1 MEFRTRQAQQRYD
14 GLVAVAADVLVA
26 LDFDGTLSPIVE
38 DPAEAVIHPEG
49 PRVLTELAGQVRAVV
64 VVTGRPARQVVE
76 LGRFEEVADAL
87 AAGARLVVMGQY
99 GNERWDS
106 GTREFTSPEPP
117 PGLQAFRD
125 ELPRLL
131 AAEHA
136 EGAYVEDKGLAV
148 AVHTRRLPDAAEAFL
163 RLESALADA
172 AERHGLTLEPGR
184 MVLEVRAPGMHKGL
198 ALHAAL
204 EEQQA
209 AGVLFAGDDL
219 GDLEAFEAV
228 RSLRDQ
234 GLPTLLVCSG
244 SQEEEALAEISDV
257 VVDGPG
263 GVLGML
269 DRFTQDARRV
279 AQPDPA

>member
-1 MEFRTRQAQQRYD
+1 MEFRTRQAQDRYD
-14 GLVAVAADVLVA
+14 GLVAVAQDVLVG

-38 DPAEAVIHPEG
+38 DPAQAVIHPEA
-49 PRVLTELAGQVRAVV
+49 PRVLTELATRVRAVA

-76 LGRFEEVADAL
+76 LGGLEKVADGL
-87 AAGARLVVMGQY
+87 TDGARLVVMGQY

-117 PGLQAFRD
+117 AGLEAFRD

-131 AAEHA
+131 AAENA
-136 EGAYVEDKGLAV
+136 QDAYVEEKGLAV
-148 AVHTRRLPDAAEAFL
+148 AVHTRRLPDAAEAFA
-163 RLESALADA
+163 RLEEALADA

-184 MVLEVRAPGMHKGL
+184 LVLEVRAPGMHKGL
-198 ALHAAL
+198 AVEAAL
-204 EEQQA
+204 AEHHA

-228 RSLRDQ
+228 RRLRDQ

-244 SQEEEALAEISDV
+244 SREQEALAELSDV
-257 VVDGPG
+257 VVDGPA
-263 GVLGML
+263 GVLGL
-269 DRFTQDARRV
+269 LSRFADDASGSQ
-279 AQPDPA
+279 A